1 MDPATRA
8 SARSKIISVCHVRHI
23 VIEGKQRPLSPGHRL
38 PNRIEGRF
46 LSLLPCH
53 FHFFP
58 FQSRLIYRRLGVA
71 FEPSQEWLPRFW
83 HEKWNL
89 HWHHLLTSGV
99 LDRREATIF
108 RGKKTRDSVLDT
120 LSFRGLEICSG
131 HVNNHGY
138 LQA

>member
-71 FEPSQEWLPRFW
+71 SEPSQEWLPRFKELPVS
-83 HEKWNL
+83 HLIAPRNL
-89 HWHHLLTSGV
+89 CLSLRRSQVLFFSAQVTWYLSRMVLRGHLSLS
-99 LDRREATIF
+99 DATWD
-108 RGKKTRDSVLDT
+108 GWPL
-120 LSFRGLEICSG
+120 LC
-131 HVNNHGY
+131 H
-138 LQA
+138 